1 MKWGMSEYLSPSIQ
15 SGCFRASLSFLL
27 LFSQSFPP
35 HLFRSRCIRSSRYN
49 ACSEPPLG
57 TVNIFIYFR
66 RNAAYKI
73 PARHAGE
80 QRHDRIIEI
89 MVHEIFEKSV
99 DIYAVIVFI
108 SCKRTFNFFLLQRL
122 FLRLL
127 WLFWLLWLLP
137 SWLLCCPLPVGCSRI
152 PRLGQKVCL
161 HLMKGASVGHKNRDI
176 HYPEVGRNA

>member
-1 MKWGMSEYLSPSIQ
+1 MSGYVFPSIQ

-57 TVNIFIYFR
+57 TVNIFIYFG

-108 SCKRTFNFFLLQRL
+108 SCKRTFNFFSYRGC
-122 FLRLL
+122 FLGC
-127 WLFWLLWLLP
+127 F
-137 SWLLCCPLPVGCSRI
+137 GCSGCSGCSHHGCCVALF
-152 PRLGQKVCL
+152 PLDV
-161 HLMKGASVGHKNRDI
+161 
-176 HYPEVGRNA
+176 PESHG